1 MTAPPTAPTA
11 RERLVA
17 AAFALFARNGFA
29 STTVDQIA
37 AEAGVGR
44 TTFFRNF
51 PAKEDVVFPD
61 HEPILHAVEARLS
74 SASSATARV
83 AVLEA
88 AALVLDHY
96 VGEGDIA
103 RSRYELTRSI
113 PALRAAEIANQRDYQ
128 RLFRDHARSWGYDD
142 LDAELLAAGVVTA
155 HNHVLRRW
163 LRRLTDTPR
172 PELAA
177 AIDRLP
183 HRRADGASDTQI
195 VVLRTSRDLSA
206 VVETLRSQLDGA

>member
-1 MTAPPTAPTA
+1 MTAPTA

-17 AAFALFARNGFA
+17 AAFALFARDGFVN
-29 STTVDQIA
+29 TTVDQIA

-51 PAKEDVVFPD
+51 RTKEDVVFPE
-61 HEPILHAVEARLS
+61 HEPILRAVEARLA
-74 SASSATARV
+74 SASRTTATV
-83 AVLEA
+83 AVFEA

-103 RSRYELTRSI
+103 RSRYELTRTI

-128 RLFRDHARSWGYDD
+128 RLFRDHARAWGYDD
-142 LDAELLAAGVVTA
+142 LDAELLANGVVTA

-163 LRRLTDTPR
+163 LRRLTDAPR
-172 PELAA
+172 AELAA
-177 AIDRLP
+177 ALDRLP
-183 HRRADGASDTQI
+183 RRDPGGETQI
-195 VVLRTSRDLSA
+195 VVLRTSRDISA
-206 VVETLRSQLDGA
+206 VVDTLRSQLDDS

>member
-1 MTAPPTAPTA
+1 MTAPTA

-17 AAFALFARNGFA
+17 TAFALFARDGFA

-51 PAKEDVVFPD
+51 PTKEDVVFPD
-61 HEPILHAVEARLS
+61 HEPILRGVDARLS

-83 AVLEA
+83 AVFEA
-88 AALVLDHY
+88 AALVLEHY

-128 RLFRDHARSWGYDD
+128 RLFRDHARDWGYDD

-163 LRRLTDTPR
+163 LRRLTDDPR

-183 HRRADGASDTQI
+183 HRRGDGEAETEI
-195 VVLRTSRDLSA
+195 VVLRTSRDLSS
-206 VVETLRSQLDGA
+206 VLETLRSQLDGS